1 MPPIR
6 IAVAGA
12 GMIGRFH
19 LDLIHASTECELAA
33 IVDPSAAAAQLAEQ
47 FQVPLFPSLE
57 ALLAAQRPD
66 GIILATPNPLHVP
79 QALVCLAAGVP
90 ALVEKPLAHTLEEGE
105 RLYAAS
111 LASATP
117 LLVGHHRAHSPILE
131 QARQVIADG
140 LLGDLVAVMGSALFF
155 KPDDYFD
162 AGPWRRVAG
171 GGPILLNLIHEIGN
185 LRSLCGEI
193 VEVQAMASSAT
204 RGFEVEDT
212 AAITL
217 RFASGALGSFLLSDT
232 AASPRSWEQTSE
244 ENKTYTHYADED
256 CYVITGTFGQLSV
269 PTMRLKRFG
278 KAEDRSWWKPFQCE
292 QLPQNRD
299 DPLARQ
305 LAHFCQ
311 VIRGEAQPRV
321 SVRDGLQNLRVV
333 EAIAQACRSHELIA
347 VRQG

>member
-1 MPPIR
+1 MPLLR

-12 GMIGRFH
+12 GAIGRVH
-19 LDLIHASTECELAA
+19 LEQIQASAECELAA
-33 IVDPSAAAAQLAEQ
+33 IVDPSPAAVELATQLR
-47 FQVPLFPSLE
+47 VPLYTTLE
-57 ALLAAQRPD
+57 VLLAQDRPD
-66 GIILATPNPLHVP
+66 GIILATPNALHVP
-79 QALVCLAAGVP
+79 QALACLAAGVP
-90 ALVEKPLAHTLEEGE
+90 ALVEKPLAHNLKEGE

-111 LASATP
+111 RASDTP
-117 LLVGHHRAHSPILE
+117 VLVGHHRAHSPILA

-140 LLGDLVAVMGSALFF
+140 LLGDLVAVMGTALFY
-155 KPDDYFD
+155 KPDEYFA
-162 AGPWRRVAG
+162 AGPWRAQAG

-193 VEVQAMASSAT
+193 VAVQAMASHAT

-212 AAITL
+212 VAITL

-232 AASPRSWEQTSE
+232 AASPRSWEQTSQ
-244 ENKTYTHYADED
+244 ENKTYSHYEDED

-278 KAEDRSWWKPFQCE
+278 KAEDRSWWKPFISE
-292 QLPQNRD
+292 QLAQDRD

-311 VIRGEAQPRV
+311 VIRGRAQPLV
-321 SVRDGLQNLRVV
+321 SVLDGLQNLRVV
-333 EAIAQACRSHELIA
+333 EAIAQACRSHEL
-347 VRQG
+347 VKVPLE

>member
-1 MPPIR
+1 MPLLR

-12 GMIGRFH
+12 GMIGRSH
-19 LDLIHASTECELAA
+19 LEQIHASPDCQLAA
-33 IVDPSAAAAQLAEQ
+33 IVDPSAAARELADRY
-47 FQVPLFPSLE
+47 QVPLYPSLE
-57 ALLAAQRPD
+57 ALFAAERPD

-79 QALVCLAAGVP
+79 QALACLAAEVP
-90 ALVEKPLAHTLEEGE
+90 ALVEKPLAHSLEDGE

-111 LASATP
+111 LASNTP

-131 QARQVIADG
+131 QARRLVG
-140 LLGDLVAVMGSALFF
+140 EGVLGNLVAVMGSALFF
-155 KPDDYFD
+155 KPDEYFA
-162 AGPWRRVAG
+162 AGPWRTVAG

-193 VEVQAMASSAT
+193 VEVQAMASSNT

-212 AAITL
+212 AAVLL
-217 RFASGALGSFLLSDT
+217 RFASGALGTFMLSDT

-244 ENKTYTHYADED
+244 ENKSYCHYDDED

-278 KAEDRSWWKPFQCE
+278 QAEDRSWWKPFDCE
-292 QLPQNRD
+292 QLAQDRD

-311 VIRGEAQPRV
+311 VIRGQAQPLV

-333 EAIAQACRSHELIA
+333 EAIAQACQTRERVVIP
-347 VRQG
+347 Q